1 MARDE
6 HHPDHT
12 NKRLD
17 AAQEG
22 DRGPTTTKKVA
33 GEAIADEPQAQPTKK
48 FTTFSGTDD
57 KKLTKHDDAKLG
69 GAAPVSEFVIEDKAG
84 GIEYTANGARPP
96 APRQSFL
103 DGLKKIF
110 DGAASEEEAAQ
121 LQSKFSIEY
130 MLNKAKDFVANPFG
144 AQTTQLDGDAS
155 SDGARGQLIAH
166 KDGQADNSI
175 EFLQNKMRA
184 EQAEATVADTAAQKP
199 HLNDEALQVAAKT
212 LHDAANA
219 NVFGVPVV
227 DAKTVL
233 NTLDPLNSADRERI
247 MAIYRHEYKTEFQ
260 ADVAGRML
268 PQDSLQLQALLH
280 RDGTSHADDLGSIE
294 RSLDTLNF
302 SKTLSDTTG
311 TLGYAQFA
319 PLPSNIK
326 DVSSVGQ
333 MVAGFNAVANQ
344 SFAERQLRETLGTL
358 HPKDLGA
365 LFNSYANAHPG
376 EPSLASTLLN
386 NPNIS
391 QATRDA
397 LAIYIKKGAN
407 LDQADVRNLAEIGLN
422 YGNADI
428 FNEAF
433 VNTANPA
440 VEAVRKEYSTPAK
453 QLEMKQKFGDSG
465 AEIASDYVRDG
476 GISTATLIHGDT
488 HFYGSNKEHIAFAVE
503 HISDA
508 ERQEFIKG
516 MQAELAKAPG
526 DTTAP
531 SPNSTF
537 SRIHEAL
544 QAAGTARE
552 VAMWEAQITRGSGS
566 LISQLAALHDDGIP
580 VFNTGLRINEHHD
593 TNRMLQAVNNIS
605 EHDWNAIHQDPLYRK
620 QLDLALNTFLK
631 DGSLEDQ
638 SLRYFIDTKLNA
650 KSFEE
655 SKLVTPE
662 SLGIRF
668 QKPEAESAQPKMD
681 LPPEARPCDVLKA
694 FIDGT
699 HNVTVEDVR
708 RLLNDPTM
716 NLGETKS
723 EFAHKYQQDLD
734 AKLLGK
740 VDPLD
745 RLEILRLLSPEH
757 NARADFYGAR
767 FDAKDH
773 SSAIGDPLMTGLS
786 NSSAVQRE
794 DHLNKIYGYIQANGS
809 DVDRLS
815 VEKQEQLEKLF
826 WSGSD
831 ISHQYSMQN
840 HEFTSQFTDASI
852 GVAAGVAA
860 PFTAGG
866 SWELYVTLM
875 AVGGT
880 YKAAM
885 RPLLEG
891 GNYQANPM
899 TAGKD
904 IFTGG
909 MSTLVAV
916 LGPEMLGINKLA
928 ASSTAGFLLKEN
940 AELLAQ
946 GVTKQ
951 QLERELV
958 KASENILA
966 HGAKSAPG
974 IAEKEFAELAKKYAA
989 PGCEEKLAQLM
1000 NKTLAENTLPLA
1012 RNALTRALYERGL
1025 VMAAGGAGGG
1035 LNEVSTHI
1043 FDKDH
1048 KDLAKQAIQGILI
1061 GAVSAGILDTVF
1073 HGAVKVVKATR
1084 GRFAGEEV
1092 VEVQSENLKFQTRDG
1107 ETFHEPNSNVDIKG
1121 DLQVTDDGQAVI
1133 VDHTTGKMH
1142 RVEAGEPVERVAP
1155 VERVEAP
1162 DYQLGL
1168 ENEPALHIINLKREQ
1183 QLMYQGKEW
1192 KVLAF
1197 NNEIVSL
1204 GELRVE
1210 SFDRK
1215 ALMSKLGRSESFIS
1229 DLREGSNMWDSQD
1242 RQYKIVRIDG
1252 RPPNETFVVSSVKEE
1267 RTVSISELKT
1277 EHPEIVSATPK
1288 QLLGSHGDPEI
1299 AALGRGEIT
1308 LGERIQTDPDK
1319 KLLWYHATCRDPVTN
1334 TSYDVVFRANL
1345 SAEDTARMQKEVLAQ
1360 SLFKQMGFDNGYPPS
1375 AIRKLNI
1382 EGHEVLGF
1390 VQKWEG
1396 EPVQKG
1402 LPKLIETKLYP
1413 HQAVGGEAAF
1423 VPCREE
1429 LELIMKPSSDPHA
1442 LLKSLSE
1449 RAAHDPSL
1457 NAALDRFQGLVADPA
1472 RLNAVR
1478 NDRDFAQFRSAME
1491 QAIIERN
1498 VLGDFDDH
1506 ADNFMIIT
1514 DASGHLKTV
1523 RNLDVAYA
1531 LDDAAVPYF
1540 VQRRK
1545 DWVTNDIYATL
1556 NEAPISQASLA
1567 KLSKFVDNPETP
1579 NQLKAQGFSPG
1590 QIDKIM
1596 ARARYFV
1603 EHKKFGKVTNVRTQ

>member
-326 DVSSVGQ
+326 DVASVGQ

-465 AEIASDYVRDG
+465 AEIAADYVRDG
-476 GISTATLIHGDT
+476 GISAATLIHGDT

-508 ERQEFIKG
+508 ERQKFIDG
-516 MQAELAKAPG
+516 MRVELSKEPG
-526 DTTAP
+526 DTTSP
-531 SPNSTF
+531 SSTYL
-537 SRIHEAL
+537 RIHEAL
-544 QAAGTARE
+544 KAAGTPRA
-552 VAMWEAQITRGSGS
+552 VAMWEAQITRGGG
-566 LISQLAALHDDGIP
+566 LIAQLAAQHDDGIP

-593 TNRMLQAVNNIS
+593 INKMLQTVNNIS
-605 EHDWNAIHQDPLYRK
+605 EHDWNAIRQDPLYRK
-620 QLDLALNTFLK
+620 QLDGALNTFLK

-638 SLRYFIDTKLNA
+638 SLRYFIDAKLNA
-650 KSFEE
+650 KSFEN
-655 SKLVTPE
+655 SKLITPD
-662 SLGIRF
+662 SLGIKF
-668 QKPEAESAQPKMD
+668 QKPEAETAQPKMD
-681 LPPEARPCDVLKA
+681 LPPETHPCDVLKS
-694 FIDGT
+694 FVDGT
-699 HNVTVEDVR
+699 HNVTIEDVR
-708 RLLNDPTM
+708 RLLNDPTL
-716 NLGETKS
+716 NLGDTKS

-740 VDPLD
+740 VEPQD
-745 RLEILRLLSPEH
+745 RIEILRLLSPEH
-757 NARADFYGAR
+757 NMRAAFYGAR
-767 FDAKDH
+767 FDAKDQ

-809 DVDRLS
+809 DADRLS
-815 VEKQEQLEKLF
+815 VEKQDELEKLF
-826 WSGSD
+826 ASGSD

-840 HEFTSQFTDASI
+840 HEFTNQFTDASI

-899 TAGKD
+899 TAGQD

-928 ASSTAGFLLKEN
+928 AGGTASFLLKEN

-951 QLERELV
+951 QLEKELV
-958 KASENILA
+958 KVSADILA
-966 HGAKSAPG
+966 HGAKNAP
-974 IAEKEFAELAKKYAA
+974 AVSEKAFAELAKKYAA

-1000 NKTLAENTLPLA
+1000 NKTLAEKTLPLA
-1012 RNALTRALYERGL
+1012 RNALTKTLYERGL

-1035 LNEVSTHI
+1035 INEVSSHI

-1048 KDLAKQAIQGILI
+1048 RDLARQAIQGILI
-1061 GAVSAGILDTVF
+1061 GAVSAGILDTAF
-1073 HGAVKVVKATR
+1073 HGAAKVVKATK

-1092 VEVQSENLKFQTRDG
+1092 VEVQAGNLKFQTRDG

-1121 DLQVTDDGQAVI
+1121 ELQVTDDGQAVI
-1133 VDHTTGKMH
+1133 VDHTTGKAH
-1142 RVEAGEPVERVAP
+1142 RVEASEPLAP

-1168 ENEPALHIINLKREQ
+1168 ENEPSLHIINLKREQ
-1183 QLMYQGKEW
+1183 QLMFQGKEW

-1197 NNEIVSL
+1197 NNEIASL

-1215 ALMSKLGRSESFIS
+1215 SLMSKFGRSESYVS

-1267 RTVSISELKT
+1267 RTVSIGELKT
-1277 EHPEIVSATPK
+1277 EHPEIVSASPK

-1299 AALGRGEIT
+1299 AALGRGEVT
-1308 LGERIQTDPDK
+1308 LGERMHTDPDK
-1319 KLLWYHATCRDPVTN
+1319 RLLWYHATCRDPVTDA
-1334 TSYDVVFRANL
+1334 SYDVVFRASL

-1396 EPVQKG
+1396 KPVQKA
-1402 LPKLIETKLYP
+1402 LPELIESKLYP
-1413 HQAVGGEAAF
+1413 LRAPGAQGEF
-1423 VPCREE
+1423 LPCREE
-1429 LELIMKPSSDPHA
+1429 LELILKPSSDPHA
-1442 LLKSLSE
+1442 LLKSLTE

-1457 NAALDRFQGLVADPA
+1457 SPAVERFQALVADPA

-1478 NDRDFAQFRSAME
+1478 NDTDFAQFRKSME
-1491 QAIIERN
+1491 QAIVERN

-1506 ADNFMIIT
+1506 ADNFMIIK

-1531 LDDAAVPYF
+1531 LDEAEVPYF
-1540 VQRRK
+1540 VQRGNK
-1545 DWVTNDIYATL
+1545 KWVTNDIYAIL
-1556 NEAPISQASLA
+1556 NDAPISQSTLE
-1567 KLSKFVDNPETP
+1567 KLSKFAENPETA
-1579 NQLKAQGFSPG
+1579 NQLRAQGISQG
-1590 QIDKIM
+1590 QVDRIM

-1603 EHKKFGKVTNVRTQ
+1603 EHKKFGKVTNVRI